1 MGFGLLF
8 KLSLNSDF
16 FSFRFRT
23 NRIIALL
30 RYCLDN
36 YPNSLYWLTT
46 HCKNGVNH
54 TNFALSGAFP
64 KELVDELCQT
74 FQPTDW
80 EVLKTD
86 AIDLDCDFVWFDDN
100 LFETEKAVLES
111 HYVLDGFFK
120 MNPKDPTMA
129 KKTLTSSKA
138 SSFSPRIII
147 ISPSN
152 HIIITISSS
161 PEITIYTKL

>member
-129 KKTLTSSKA
+129 QKNLNFLK
-138 SSFSPRIII
+138 SF
-147 ISPSN
+147 
-152 HIIITISSS
+152 
-161 PEITIYTKL
+161 